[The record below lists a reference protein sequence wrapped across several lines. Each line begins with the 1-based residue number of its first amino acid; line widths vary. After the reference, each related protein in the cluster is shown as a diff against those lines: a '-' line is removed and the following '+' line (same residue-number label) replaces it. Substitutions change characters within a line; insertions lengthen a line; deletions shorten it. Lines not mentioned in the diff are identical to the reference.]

1 MMMND
6 LEAIRSYLCE
16 LIGEQGCGAS
26 CSSADIFYD
35 QEDGFKFMLEGFMGP
50 WKLGRTVQE
59 ARATLR
65 EYANM
70 GFGLA

>member
-1 MMMND
+1 MNGH
-6 LEAIRSYLCE
+6 EEIRGYLCE

-26 CSSADIFYD
+26 CSSADIFFD
-35 QEDGFKFMLEGFMGP
+35 EEDGWKFMLEGFMGP
-50 WKLGRTVQE
+50 WKLGRTVPE
-59 ARATLR
+59 AKATLK